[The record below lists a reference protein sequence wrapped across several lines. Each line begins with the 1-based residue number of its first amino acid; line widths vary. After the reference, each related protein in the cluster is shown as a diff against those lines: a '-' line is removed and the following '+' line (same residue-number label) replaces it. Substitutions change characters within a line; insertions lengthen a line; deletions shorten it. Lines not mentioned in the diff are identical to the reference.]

1 MTKTLSDKIIMM
13 VLTLLFTAGEVF
25 ASGSF
30 EIGIPTVVPV
40 ISAALVYGLSEVLN
54 NKIFVFISAAASVA
68 LTFFFPEYWV
78 LLPAAVYAAATLE
91 DFNLYIRIAIIAVST
106 AASFATGIP
115 GVFKVLVLI
124 IVACF
129 TAYKTNAYIASEKK
143 LIGTFDKAR
152 EDLIREQE
160 RRIRLKND
168 SENNIY
174 LATLK
179 ERNRIA
185 RDIHD
190 NVGHILTRTIVQM
203 QALLVIDKDEN
214 ARPYLESVN
223 ESLNNAMTSIRKSVH
238 ELHDDSIDLSL
249 GLNDLIKG
257 LDKRFETKLVTSI
270 DSPTS
275 NEFKNM
281 VLSIVKEALT
291 NASKYSNGDRIRVEV
306 MENNTFWRILV
317 NDNGR
322 NKKADYTNEDFEM
335 EGIGLGNIR
344 GRALAFN
351 GSARI
356 FADETGFT
364 VLVTVPKE
372 DKNDKST
379 DS

>member
-1 MTKTLSDKIIMM
+1 MTKTLSDKIILMI
-13 VLTLLFTAGEVF
+13 LTLLFTAGEVF
-25 ASGSF
+25 ASENF
-30 EIGIPTVVPV
+30 DIGILTVVPV
-40 ISAALVYGLSEVLN
+40 LSAAMIYGLSEVLN
-54 NKIFVFISAAASVA
+54 NKILTALCGLASLI
-68 LTFFFPEYWV
+68 LTVLFPQFWV
-78 LLPAAVYAAATLE
+78 LLPAAVYAAVTE
-91 DFNLYIRIAIIAVST
+91 ENLGKYIKILFTALAAGVSF
-106 AASFATGIP
+106 SMGIP
-115 GVFKVLVLI
+115 GVFKALI
-124 IVACF
+124 LITAACF
-129 TAYKTNAYIASEKK
+129 IAYKTNEYISSQKS
-143 LIGTFDKAR
+143 LIENFDKTR

-160 RRIRLKND
+160 RRIMLKNN
-168 SENNIY
+168 SENDIY

-203 QALLVIDKDEN
+203 QALLVIDKDKD

-281 VLSIVKEALT
+281 VLAVVKEALT
-291 NASKYSNGDRIRVEV
+291 NASKYSKGDRIRVEV
-306 MENNTFWRILV
+306 IENNTFWRIFIK
-317 NDNGR
+317 DNGK
-322 NKKADYTNEDFEM
+322 NEKADLTEENFDR

-344 GRALAFN
+344 DRACAFK
-351 GSARI
+351 GSASF

>member
-1 MTKTLSDKIIMM
+1 MTKTLSDKIILMI
-13 VLTLLFTAGEVF
+13 LTLLFTAGEVF
-25 ASGSF
+25 DSGNF
-30 EIGIPTVVPV
+30 DIGISTVVPV
-40 ISAALVYGLSEVLN
+40 LSAALVYGLTEVWN
-54 NKIFVFISAAASVA
+54 SKIPVLVCAGAGLLLS
-68 LTFFFPEYWV
+68 FFFPEYWV
-78 LLPAAVYAAATLE
+78 LLPAIVYAAVTLE
-91 DFNLYIRIAIIAVST
+91 ELKRYVVIVVIALSISVSF
-106 AASFATGIP
+106 FAGLP
-115 GVFKVLVLI
+115 GVFKILGMI
-124 IVACF
+124 IISVFMAF
-129 TAYKTNAYIASEKK
+129 KTNAYMASEKK
-143 LIGTFDKAR
+143 MIGTFDKTR

-160 RRIRLKND
+160 RRIRLAKE
-168 SENNIY
+168 SENDIY

-257 LDKRFETKLVTSI
+257 LDKRFESKLVTSI

-281 VLSIVKEALT
+281 VLSVVKEALT
-291 NASKYSNGDRIRVEV
+291 NASKYSKGDRIRVEV
-306 MENNTFWRILV
+306 IENNTFWRILV
-317 NDNGR
+317 NDNGK
-322 NKKADYTNEDFEM
+322 NEKADFTNEDFSR

-344 GRALAFN
+344 ERARAFS
-351 GSARI
+351 GSASF

-372 DKNDKST
+372 EKNDKST